1 MDALL
6 GKAEYYSIWLGGGGG
21 EKLFDNL
28 DSGSYPSNSK
38 ILQQQKTTIFHRIQK
53 TQTCRVFTVFL

>member
-6 GKAEYYSIWLGGGGG
+6 GKAEYYSIRMGGG

-38 ILQQQKTTIFHRIQK
+38 ILPTTKNHNFSSNPK
-53 TQTCRVFTVFL
+53 NTDL